1 MEVAYSSE
9 ILEQTYY
16 HAWYP
21 ENPNLNTERNF
32 NLVNFKFEK
41 FVSPP

>member
-16 HAWYP
+16 PAWCNNP
-21 ENPNLNTERNF
+21 ENPNLNIEHNF
-32 NLVNFKFEK
+32 NLVNFTG
-41 FVSPP
+41 VLISP